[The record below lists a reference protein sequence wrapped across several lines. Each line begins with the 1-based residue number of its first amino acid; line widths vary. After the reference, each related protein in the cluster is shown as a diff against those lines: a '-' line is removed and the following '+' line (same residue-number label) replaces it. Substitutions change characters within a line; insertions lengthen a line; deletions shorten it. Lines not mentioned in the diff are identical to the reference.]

1 MRAARGIAAVVLA
14 ALLPACGD
22 DPAEEADGTSTTLA
36 SLSSGEAVAAT
47 ELVVG
52 DCLSGVAVGVAE
64 RTEIESAQV
73 VGCELPHELEV
84 FASFELE
91 PAEFET
97 QPPGAY
103 PGEQPVVRAA
113 DAGCATRL
121 RALVDD
127 TLFGLIAVWPTQA
140 SWASGD
146 REVSCAAFPAGGG
159 PFEGPGFFSGSEPD
173 AEP

>member
-1 MRAARGIAAVVLA
+1 MRAGRAIAAVALT
-14 ALLPACGD
+14 ALLPACTD
-22 DPAEEADGTSTTLA
+22 DPSEEAQPPATSVGA
-36 SLSSGEAVAAT
+36 APAGGAVAAT

-52 DCLSGVAVGVAE
+52 DCLSGIAVGVAE
-64 RTEIESAQV
+64 RTEIESAV
-73 VGCELPHELEV
+73 VVSCQAPHELEV
-84 FASFELE
+84 FATFELE

-127 TLFGLIAVWPTQA
+127 TLFGLIALWPTQP
-140 SWASGD
+140 SWTAGD
-146 REVSCAAFPAGGG
+146 RKVSCAAFPAGGG
-159 PFEGPGFFSGSEPD
+159 RFEGPGLL
-173 AEP
+173 AET